1 MIEDDEILQMYIE
14 ESLEHL
20 SDIESDLLTIEGE
33 GENIDIDIVNN
44 VFRAAHSIKGG
55 AGFMGLTT
63 IKGLAHSLENVLDLI
78 RNKELVPTPNRI
90 SVLLTG
96 FDKLESLMQNI
107 QTSNDE
113 DVSDIT
119 DALANITKSTL
130 AEDKQDIIT
139 NTVNIILQD
148 GRIFPSVSQYS
159 IEQAK
164 NEGKYTYL
172 VEYDL
177 IKDIHRSNK
186 NPIEL
191 LDSLEKT
198 GNIIDSRIDFDSVG
212 TLGDQSASTRI
223 PFQILFASIL
233 EPDMASTLFDLADEY
248 IHVVTDEMLAPSN
261 EPAETESIPEA
272 MPTLAAPATT
282 TSAEPPS
289 PSPTETPVT
298 TTQPSRPASEQNP
311 QQAAPKPISEPAH
324 EDVTKPSVPTAPPVA
339 QPQTPTPPPPAQSK
353 TINEK
358 TYQPPPAK
366 KPAPIPQKSDNDS
379 DGDGGTMNISK
390 PMGSLRVNVNL
401 LDTLMNLAGELV
413 LSRNQ
418 LIQGI
423 NSSNAKATELSSQ
436 RIDMITSEL
445 QEAIMRTRMQPI
457 ANVFNKFTRVVR
469 DLSRELGKSIDLMIE
484 GKEVELD
491 KTIIESIN
499 DPLTHLVRNSVDH
512 GIELPQEREAKG
524 KKATGTIALR
534 AFHDAGQVNILISDD
549 GKGLDPEKIAAAAV
563 KKGLMSEQQVSELS
577 SKEKIDLI
585 LLPGF
590 STAEKVTDVSGRGVG
605 MDVVVTNLEKLGG
618 IIEIDST
625 TGKGTDIQIKLP
637 LTLAIIPSQII
648 SVGNEKYAIPQV
660 NLDEL
665 LRIPASQVKERI
677 EKVGDADVVRLRG
690 NLLPLLNLAEVL
702 GIQKTFIHPDDNK
715 EYPDQRKSVA
725 DRRSAK
731 YNKDGSEDNNA
742 EVYKDHRSGED
753 RRYRSSS
760 AINIAVVSA
769 GTHKY
774 GLVVD
779 ELRDSEEIVVKPL
792 GRHLKRCSGYAG
804 ATIMGDGKVALILD
818 VSNLAQMAD
827 LTTMAEAERTA
838 KAARAA
844 EEAREKARDKASLL
858 LFKNGE
864 SEHCA
869 APLHLVERIERI
881 PVSSIEKVS
890 GKKVV
895 QYRGGALPLFELSQ
909 VANVSKLPETE
920 QQEIIVFTVK
930 NRELGLMVTPPVDAI
945 ELSLDIDDSTLK
957 QTGIN
962 GSMIIDGHTTLLVDI
977 FDVVKTLNPSWFEED
992 AAAVAA
998 AIEDNRQKVILFAE
1012 DSAFFRNQVKGFM
1025 AEEGYSVIT
1034 AEDGEIA
1041 WNLLK
1046 ERHHEIDLVV
1056 TDLEMPNM
1064 DGFELTNKIKSDPTL
1079 THFKVIALTSLASD
1093 AHVKKGKEVGIDE
1106 YEIKLDREN
1115 LMKLIRQYLN

>member
-1 MIEDDEILQMYIE
+1 MKTMSSPSSPMKPSLNTSSVAAPPEKSFEDAPAGD
-14 ESLEHL
+14 
-20 SDIESDLLTIEGE
+20 
-33 GENIDIDIVNN
+33 
-44 VFRAAHSIKGG
+44 AG
-55 AGFMGLTT
+55 A
-63 IKGLAHSLENVLDLI
+63 
-78 RNKELVPTPNRI
+78 
-90 SVLLTG
+90 
-96 FDKLESLMQNI
+96 
-107 QTSNDE
+107 
-113 DVSDIT
+113 
-119 DALANITKSTL
+119 
-130 AEDKQDIIT
+130 
-139 NTVNIILQD
+139 
-148 GRIFPSVSQYS
+148 
-159 IEQAK
+159 
-164 NEGKYTYL
+164 
-172 VEYDL
+172 
-177 IKDIHRSNK
+177 
-186 NPIEL
+186 
-191 LDSLEKT
+191 
-198 GNIIDSRIDFDSVG
+198 
-212 TLGDQSASTRI
+212 
-223 PFQILFASIL
+223 
-233 EPDMASTLFDLADEY
+233 MAS
-248 IHVVTDEMLAPSN
+248 
-261 EPAETESIPEA
+261 
-272 MPTLAAPATT
+272 
-282 TSAEPPS
+282 
-289 PSPTETPVT
+289 
-298 TTQPSRPASEQNP
+298 
-311 QQAAPKPISEPAH
+311 
-324 EDVTKPSVPTAPPVA
+324 
-339 QPQTPTPPPPAQSK
+339 
-353 TINEK
+353 
-358 TYQPPPAK
+358 
-366 KPAPIPQKSDNDS
+366 
-379 DGDGGTMNISK
+379 SK

-423 NSSNAKATELSSQ
+423 NSNNAKATELSSQ

-469 DLSRELGKSIDLMIE
+469 DLSRELGKSIDLVIE

-499 DPLTHLVRNSVDH
+499 DPLTHLIRNSVDH
-512 GIELPQEREAKG
+512 GIELPHEREAVG
-524 KKATGTIALR
+524 KKATGSIALK

-549 GKGLDPEKIAAAAV
+549 GKGLDPEKIAATAV
-563 KKGLMSEQQVSELS
+563 RKGLMSEQQVAELS
-577 SKEKIDLI
+577 NKEKIDLI

-605 MDVVVTNLEKLGG
+605 MDVVMTNLEKLGG
-618 IIEIDST
+618 IIEIDSKP
-625 TGKGTDIQIKLP
+625 GKGTDIQIKLP

-648 SVGNEKYAIPQV
+648 SVGKEKYAIPQV

-665 LRIPASQVKERI
+665 LRIPASQVKDRI

-702 GIQKTFIHPDDNK
+702 DIEKTFIHPDDNI
-715 EYPDQRKSVA
+715 EYPDQRRSIA
-725 DRRSAK
+725 DRRSPR
-731 YNKDGSEDNNA
+731 YTKDGSVDPSSSNKNEG
-742 EVYKDHRSGED
+742 RSGED

-792 GRHLKRCSGYAG
+792 GRHLKKCSGYAG

-838 KAARAA
+838 KAAKAA

-864 SEHCA
+864 KEHCA

-881 PVSSIEKVS
+881 PVSSIEEVS

-909 VANVSKLPETE
+909 VANVSSLPQTE

-930 NRELGLMVTPPVDAI
+930 GRELGLMVTPPVDAI
-945 ELSLDIDDSTLK
+945 EISLDIDDSTLK

-962 GSMIIDGHTTLLVDI
+962 GSMIIEGHTTLLVDI
-977 FDVVKTLNPSWFEED
+977 FDVVKSLNPSWFDEDRVSPEALEE
-992 AAAVAA
+992 
-998 AIEDNRQKVILFAE
+998 NQQKVILFAE

-1025 AEEGYSVIT
+1025 AEGGYSVIT

-1041 WNLLK
+1041 WNLMK
-1046 ERHHEIDLVV
+1046 ERHNEIDLVV

-1064 DGFELTNKIKSDPTL
+1064 DGFELTQKIKSDPAL
-1079 THFKVIALTSLASD
+1079 SHFTVIALTSLASD
-1093 AHVKKGKEVGIDE
+1093 SHVKRGKEVGIDE

-1115 LMKLIRQYLN
+1115 LMKLIGQYLNR

>member
-1 MIEDDEILQMYIE
+1 MIEDDEVLQMYIE

-33 GENIDIDIVNN
+33 GEEIDIDIVNN

-78 RNKELVPTPNRI
+78 RNRELQPTSNRI

-96 FDKLESLMQNI
+96 FDKLESLMQSI

-113 DVSDIT
+113 DVSDII
-119 DALANITKSTL
+119 DALAHITKSSL
-130 AEDKQDIIT
+130 DDEKKESVNQWVDIT
-139 NTVNIILQD
+139 LQD
-148 GRIFPSVSQYS
+148 GRVFPGVSQYS
-159 IEQAK
+159 IDQVID
-164 NEGKYTYL
+164 EGKYIYL

-177 IKDIHRSNK
+177 IRDIHRSNK
-186 NPIEL
+186 NPIEML
-191 LDSLEKT
+191 NSLEKT
-198 GNIIDSRIDFDSVG
+198 GTIVDSRIDFDSAG
-212 TLGDQSASTRI
+212 TLDADLLSSRI
-223 PFQILFASIL
+223 PFQIVFASIL
-233 EPDMASTLFDLADEY
+233 EPDMAGTLFDLPEEY
-248 IHVVTDEMLAPSN
+248 IHLVTDEMIGIPSGQDQLGVQEALPPKVETPPTAQPQSNSAIPPAPSIVSDHSN
-261 EPAETESIPEA
+261 S
-272 MPTLAAPATT
+272 APA
-282 TSAEPPS
+282 A
-289 PSPTETPVT
+289 PTET
-298 TTQPSRPASEQNP
+298 QMSRPSPATP
-311 QQAAPKPISEPAH
+311 TPAAP
-324 EDVTKPSVPTAPPVA
+324 PTMEAVA
-339 QPQTPTPPPPAQSK
+339 SPPPPAK
-353 TINEK
+353 
-358 TYQPPPAK
+358 QPPNSSSVTAPPS
-366 KPAPIPQKSDNDS
+366 KPVDDASV
-379 DGDGGTMNISK
+379 GDGGAMVSK

-423 NSSNAKATELSSQ
+423 NSNNAKATELSSQ

-469 DLSRELGKSIDLMIE
+469 DLSRELGKSIDLVIE

-512 GIELPQEREAKG
+512 GIELPHEREAVG
-524 KKATGTIALR
+524 KKATGSIALK
-534 AFHDAGQVNILISDD
+534 AFHDAGQVNILISDN

-563 KKGLMSEQQVSELS
+563 RKGLLSEQQAAELS
-577 SKEKIDLI
+577 NKEKIDLI

-605 MDVVVTNLEKLGG
+605 MDVVMTNLEKLGG
-618 IIEIDST
+618 IIEIDSK

-648 SVGNEKYAIPQV
+648 SVGKEKYAIPQV

-665 LRIPASQVKERI
+665 LRIPASQVKDRI

-702 GIQKTFIHPDDNK
+702 DIDKTFIHPDDNK
-715 EYPDQRKSVA
+715 EYPDQRRTIA
-725 DRRSAK
+725 DRRSPRYA
-731 YNKDGSEDNNA
+731 KDGSIDPSGTA
-742 EVYKDHRSGED
+742 QSGGRSGED

-792 GRHLKRCSGYAG
+792 GRHLKKCSGYAG

-838 KAARAA
+838 KAAKAA
-844 EEAREKARDKASLL
+844 EEAMEKARDKASLL

-864 SEHCA
+864 NEHCA

-909 VANVSKLPETE
+909 VADVSSLPETE

-930 NRELGLMVTPPVDAI
+930 GRELGLMVTPPVDAI

-962 GSMIIDGHTTLLVDI
+962 GSMIIEGHTTLLVDI
-977 FDVVKTLNPSWFEED
+977 FDVVKSLNPSWFDEDKVSPETLEE
-992 AAAVAA
+992 
-998 AIEDNRQKVILFAE
+998 NQQKVILFAE

-1025 AEEGYSVIT
+1025 TEEGYSVIT

-1041 WNLLK
+1041 WNLMK
-1046 ERHHEIDLVV
+1046 ERHNEIDLVV

-1064 DGFELTNKIKSDPTL
+1064 DGFELTQKIKSDPTL
-1079 THFKVIALTSLASD
+1079 SHFKVIALTSLASD
-1093 AHVKKGKEVGIDE
+1093 AHVKRGKEVGIDE

-1115 LMKLIRQYLN
+1115 LMKLISQYLNR